1 VNPLLGSL
9 TLPPRLIMR
18 ALDDL
23 HTLATSSEKL
33 ADAVSELPKIEGRI
47 RERLDTLEKSL
58 GAMTELGLD
67 MRRTVDG
74 MRALQE
80 AVLVLITST
89 DTLAIAIQPLEAFGR
104 RVGRFADRFPRR
116 GESSGPPGSADA

>member
-1 VNPLLGSL
+1 
-9 TLPPRLIMR
+9 
-18 ALDDL
+18 
-23 HTLATSSEKL
+23 
-33 ADAVSELPKIEGRI
+33 
-47 RERLDTLEKSL
+47 
-58 GAMTELGLD
+58 

-89 DTLAIAIQPLEAFGR
+89 DTLAVAIQPLEAFGR

-116 GESSGPPGSADA
+116 SEPAGPAASPDA

>member
-1 VNPLLGSL
+1 MNQLLGPL
-9 TLPPRLIMR
+9 TLPPKLIMR

-23 HTLATSSEKL
+23 HTLAKSSEKL
-33 ADAVSELPKIEGRI
+33 ADAVSELPQIEKRV

-58 GAMTELGLD
+58 GAMGQLGED

-74 MRALQE
+74 MRSLQE

-89 DTLAIAIQPLEAFGR
+89 DALAVAIQPLEAFGR
-104 RVGRFADRFPRR
+104 RVGRFAERFPRR
-116 GESSGPPGSADA
+116 GGDAAVSPDA